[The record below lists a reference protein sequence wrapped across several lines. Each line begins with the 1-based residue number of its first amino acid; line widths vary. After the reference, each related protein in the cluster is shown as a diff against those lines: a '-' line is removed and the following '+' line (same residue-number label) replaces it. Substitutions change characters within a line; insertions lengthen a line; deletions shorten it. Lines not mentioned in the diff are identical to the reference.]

1 MPRCDAVLKRIMET
15 EVLNTENNMS
25 YTLPQHINPNLF
37 NDNVESAPN
46 RNGYGDGL
54 KEAGTLDER
63 IVALAADLT
72 GSTKTNVFADAF
84 PNRFVQVG
92 IAEQSMA
99 SVASGMAAMGKI
111 PFIASY
117 AMFSPGR
124 SWEQVRTT
132 IAYNGSNVKIVG
144 AHSGVSVGPDGATH
158 QAIEDIAIMR
168 VIPRMVVIAP
178 CDALEAKR
186 ATLAIAKY
194 VGPVYMR
201 LARENTPIIT
211 TPGTPF
217 EMGKAEVYLSRN
229 KEHKKSV
236 GIIATGTILYH
247 ALVAGKVLNER
258 GIGASV
264 MNMATVKPLD
274 TKALAL
280 FAKEHDL
287 IVTVEE
293 HQRAGGLGS
302 AVSDYLSEV
311 QPKWV
316 LRMGVDDK
324 FGQSGTPEE
333 LLSHYNIDHVAIA
346 REVQKFFG

>member
-1 MPRCDAVLKRIMET
+1 MM
-15 EVLNTENNMS
+15 
-25 YTLPQHINPNLF
+25 TLASHLNPNLF
-37 NDNVESAPN
+37 NADVEQKPN

-54 KEAGTLDER
+54 KEAGELDKR

-72 GSTKTNVFADAF
+72 ASTKTNVFADAF
-84 PNRFVQVG
+84 PDRFVQVG

-99 SVASGMAAMGKI
+99 SVAAGMAAMGKI

-124 SWEQVRTT
+124 NWEQIRTT
-132 IAYNGSNVKIVG
+132 IAYNGSNVKVIG

-178 CDALEAKR
+178 CDVHEAKR

-201 LARENTPIIT
+201 LARENTPVIT
-211 TPGTPF
+211 TPGSPF
-217 EMGKAEVYLSRN
+217 EIGKAEVYLRRDPS
-229 KEHKKSV
+229 HMKKV
-236 GIIATGTILYH
+236 GIVSTGTILFE
-247 ALVAGKVLNER
+247 ALKAGKMLNEK

-264 MNMATVKPLD
+264 LHMATVKPLD
-274 TKALAL
+274 TETLAA
-280 FAKEHDL
+280 FATEHDIL
-287 IVTVEE
+287 VTVEE
-293 HQRAGGLGS
+293 HQVAGGLGS
-302 AVSDYLSEV
+302 AVAEYLSEIRPMRIV
-311 QPKWV
+311 RV
-316 LRMGVDDK
+316 GVRDE

-333 LLSHYNIDHVAIA
+333 LIRHYSLDAASITGRVEKALL
-346 REVQKFFG
+346 G